1 MIVAGLVGAGFFGW
15 YVEVSKL
22 YKTSILIC
30 LTGFMSSIFMMA
42 FVLYSGNIIWN
53 GLACFLMGFGAL
65 PLLPLCF
72 DLACEITFPVGEAF
86 TTGLLMTGGQIVGV
100 VEVIIKFHRIFMLI
114 FKKVLI
120 FDFAFAGNEK
130 INSVEALVIL
140 FGLTFLGL
148 VSCFFIKQ
156 NLVRSNKECVH
167 ESVRQSVLSHRRSQL
182 SHHSHSKESKI
193 I

>member
-1 MIVAGLVGAGFFGW
+1 M
-15 YVEVSKL
+15 
-22 YKTSILIC
+22 
-30 LTGFMSSIFMMA
+30 
-42 FVLYSGNIIWN
+42 
-53 GLACFLMGFGAL
+53 AL

-100 VEVIIKFHRIFMLI
+100 VEVIIKLHRFFMLF

-120 FDFAFAGNEK
+120 FDFAFSGNEK

-167 ESVRQSVLSHRRSQL
+167 ENVRQSVLSHRGSQL
-182 SHHSHSKESKI
+182 
-193 I
+193 